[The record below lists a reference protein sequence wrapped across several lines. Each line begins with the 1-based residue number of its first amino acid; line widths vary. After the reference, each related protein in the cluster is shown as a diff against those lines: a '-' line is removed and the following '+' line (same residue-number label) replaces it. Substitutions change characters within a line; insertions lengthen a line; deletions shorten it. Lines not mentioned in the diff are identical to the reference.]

1 MYSESNFTSRK
12 EEFRTGWKKYTH
24 LILGTKSPLLDNV
37 ALIDEL
43 DANLLVGTIKWI
55 LFTRKDWDLNITEW
69 TQVFGS
75 IRLNS
80 LKN

>member
-1 MYSESNFTSRK
+1 M
-12 EEFRTGWKKYTH
+12 KKYTH
-24 LILGTKSPLLDNV
+24 LFLGTKSPLLDNV